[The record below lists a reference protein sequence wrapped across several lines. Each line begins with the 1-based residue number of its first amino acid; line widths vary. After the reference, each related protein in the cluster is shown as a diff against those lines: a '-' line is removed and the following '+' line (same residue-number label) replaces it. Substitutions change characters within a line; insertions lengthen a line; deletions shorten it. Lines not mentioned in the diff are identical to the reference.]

1 MNAADGPSPLD
12 PVSPTLEP
20 LFRLVIRTAEP
31 VSVGETPAGA
41 HTVAAV
47 SGGLLTGPGIDAVV
61 QPVGTE
67 SRLVRADGSSSYALD
82 LVAAADDGSDVMR
95 LTLRGFL
102 FGTAEVIGALDRGDE
117 VDSATY
123 YFRGT
128 LDVSTASRTLGYLN
142 RALVVTSGA
151 RHGSDTV
158 FDAFLAT

>member
-1 MNAADGPSPLD
+1 MTTVDTSSPLD

-20 LFRLVIRTAEP
+20 LFRLVIRTADA
-31 VSVGETPAGA
+31 VSVGETPAGS

-61 QPVGTE
+61 RPLGTE
-67 SRLVRADGSSSYALD
+67 SRLVRADGSSTYAID
-82 LVAAADDGSDVMR
+82 LVAATEDGDDVMR

-102 FGTAEVIGALDRGDE
+102 FGTADVIGALDRGDE

-128 LDVSTASRTLGYLN
+128 LDVSTASRALGYLN

-158 FDAFLAT
+158 FDAYLAT